1 MWLCERTARG
11 VVLLEHLDKLP
22 IETRFG
28 EQTCSEREHPW
39 LTVFRDHRHSEQPFP
54 DISEMDAIVFCELY
68 DPEERTLTYV
78 GSLHIAKSRRS
89 LDLIARLADMAAVP
103 VGIGFDVYVEEGDLS
118 VRHLSNFYASVVDV
132 NNLRRT
138 SRPSRWSLSAD
149 RGCFWISSCRA
160 SERFDGQDVSEET
173 V

>member
-28 EQTCSEREHPW
+28 DLRTDAFREHPW
-39 LTVFRDHRHSEQPFP
+39 LTVFREHRHSEQPFP

-68 DPEERTLTYV
+68 DPEESRLTYV

-89 LDLIARLADMAAVP
+89 LDLIARLADTAAVP

-118 VRHLSNFYASVVDV
+118 VRHLSNFYASV
-132 NNLRRT
+132 L
-138 SRPSRWSLSAD
+138 
-149 RGCFWISSCRA
+149 
-160 SERFDGQDVSEET
+160 DVSNL
-173 V
+173 